1 MSSENASDILALY
14 AQPIS
19 DGLNFGEGLW
29 TFRRHHSQRPGLN
42 VRSRL
47 PIPLRIAGKP
57 VIIEP
62 QRFIKPLTAGV
73 LPFEI
78 HLITL

>member
-19 DGLNFGEGLW
+19 DRLSFDEGVY
-29 TFRRHHSQRPGLN
+29 TFRRHYSQRPKLN
-42 VRSRL
+42 IRSRL
-47 PIPLRIAGKP
+47 PILLRIAGKP